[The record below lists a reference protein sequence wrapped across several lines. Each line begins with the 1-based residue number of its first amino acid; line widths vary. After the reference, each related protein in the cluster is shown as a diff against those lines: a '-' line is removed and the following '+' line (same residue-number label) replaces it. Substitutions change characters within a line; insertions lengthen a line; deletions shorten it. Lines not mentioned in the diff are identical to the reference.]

1 MAGKFVLKTS
11 GDQLVFDLLA
21 SGTSEVLLTSER
33 YAHRT
38 SALEGIA
45 AARFS
50 APFEAQYLRMTSST
64 GQAYFVLHAGNNE
77 LIGTSAM
84 YPSWRAR
91 EDAIAVVKAN
101 APGASVHDRTTAK
114 EDVELRQARLLRLRA
129 PRRSA

>member
-1 MAGKFVLKTS
+1 MAGKFVLKAS

-33 YAHRT
+33 YAHKA

-64 GQAYFVLHAGNNE
+64 GEAYFVLHAGNNE
-77 LIGTSAM
+77 VIGRSAM

-91 EDAIAVVKAN
+91 EEAIAVVKAN
-101 APGASVHDRTTAK
+101 APGASVDDRTDSNEK
-114 EDVELRQARLLRLRA
+114 VVMRRARLLRPRA
-129 PRRSA
+129 TRRSA